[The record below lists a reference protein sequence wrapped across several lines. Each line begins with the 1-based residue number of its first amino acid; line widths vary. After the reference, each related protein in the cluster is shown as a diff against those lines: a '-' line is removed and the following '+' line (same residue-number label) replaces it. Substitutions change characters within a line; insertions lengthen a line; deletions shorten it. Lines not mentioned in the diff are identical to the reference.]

1 MGSLNQRQEARL
13 KRKIRIRIKTN
24 GTQERPRLS
33 VFRSARHIYAQIID
47 DITGRTLVSASSL
60 EKTIKEQP
68 KLESKI
74 AMAVYVGK
82 LVAQRAVES
91 GIKKVVFDRNG
102 FLYHGRVKAVSDG
115 AREGGLDF

>member
-13 KRKIRIRIKTN
+13 KRKIRIRIKTS

-60 EKTIKEQP
+60 EKAIKEQP

>member
-60 EKTIKEQP
+60 EKAIKEQP